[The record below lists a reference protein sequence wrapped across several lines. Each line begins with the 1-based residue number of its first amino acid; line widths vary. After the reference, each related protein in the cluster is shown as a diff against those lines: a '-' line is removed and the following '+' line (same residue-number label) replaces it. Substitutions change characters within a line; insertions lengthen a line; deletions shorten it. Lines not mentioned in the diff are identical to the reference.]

1 METVSRRILDDID
14 MQLLALLQENAQLG
28 HAELAENVK
37 LSIAAVH
44 GRVKKLEQDGYIM
57 RRVAIL
63 NQEKLD
69 LELTTFIFISTNIHR
84 KSELEALEAALQAM
98 PEVLECH
105 CITGEHDYLLKT
117 VHKGRRDLERFI
129 RSLNQLQVTRIQTT
143 LVLRDVKST
152 TMLPLDV

>member
-1 METVSRRILDDID
+1 METVSKRVLDVID

-28 HAELAENVK
+28 NAELAEAVK
-37 LSIAAVH
+37 LSVAAVH
-44 GRVKKLEQDGYIM
+44 GRVKRLEQDGYIV

-63 NQEKLD
+63 DQEKLD
-69 LELTTFIFISTNIHR
+69 FELTTFIFISTNVHQ
-84 KSELEALEAALQAM
+84 KSELEALEQALYAM

-152 TMLPLDV
+152 TVLPL

>member
-1 METVSRRILDDID
+1 METVSKRVLDEID

-28 HAELAENVK
+28 HAELAQAVN
-37 LSIAAVH
+37 LSVAAVH

-63 NQEKLD
+63 DQEKLG
-69 LELTTFIFISTNIHR
+69 LELTTFIFISTNIHQ
-84 KSELEALEAALQAM
+84 KSELEALEVALHTM

-152 TMLPLDV
+152 TMLPLE

>member
-1 METVSRRILDDID
+1 METVSKRVLDSID

-28 HAELAENVK
+28 NAELAEAVK
-37 LSIAAVH
+37 LSVAAVH
-44 GRVKKLEQDGYIM
+44 GRVKRLEQDGYIV

-63 NQEKLD
+63 DQEKLD
-69 LELTTFIFISTNIHR
+69 LELTTFIFISTNMHQ
-84 KSELEALEAALQAM
+84 KSELEALEAALYSM

-152 TMLPLDV
+152 TMLPL